1 MRIGEIVE
9 TCSVSFTAQSD
20 LHQPP
25 PLGSLV
31 KIEME
36 SETGQSAGG
45 KLYAVVSFAQTT
57 GLEPGRPAI
66 RRGTDD
72 VYDSAIYEEH
82 PELRRTLRTVFQG
95 VMVGW
100 QDKNR
105 LYQHLPPQPPP
116 LHYSVREC
124 DASEV
129 KLFSDKLYYLRLLLS
144 TTIDLPVPL
153 LVTAHINQT
162 YRVRGEDQAWIEG
175 VARELATLLKQ
186 DSEMLMSIL
195 YAIDPSA

>member
-31 KIEME
+31 KIEMDPD
-36 SETGQSAGG
+36 TN
-45 KLYAVVSFAQTT
+45 LYAVVSFAQTA

-95 VMVGW
+95 ALVGW
-100 QDKNR
+100 RDKNR

-129 KLFSDKLYYLRLLLS
+129 KLFSDRLYYLRLLLS
-144 TTIDLPVPL
+144 ATVDLPASL
-153 LVTAHINQT
+153 LVTAHVNQT
-162 YRVRGEDQAWIEG
+162 YQVRGEDQLWLGG

-186 DSEMLMSIL
+186 DNEILMSIL
-195 YAIDPSA
+195 YAIDPTIRGFGSP